1 MGSDPISYKLA
12 PMGRILFWLVLAAL
26 AYLVFRGMTRNA
38 IGDAK
43 PRPKSVAGEAMVA
56 CARCGVNVPRSE
68 AREEAGRWV
77 CQGNPNC
84 R

>member
-1 MGSDPISYKLA
+1 MGPDPISYKLA
-12 PMGRILFWLVLAAL
+12 PMGRLLFWLVLAAL
-26 AYLVFRGMTRNA
+26 AYLVFRGLTRGA
-38 IGDAK
+38 VREEK
-43 PRPKSVAGEAMVA
+43 SRPASARGEDMVS

-77 CQGNPNC
+77 CQGNPGC